1 MVENSLISGVAT
13 EVDIVSGEAP
23 GSCADTEMVGK
34 STVGRAAT
42 GRKRYANRP
51 AKVSASDRRI
61 VATGRRM
68 KGSETFMLFTVTRLA
83 PCGSCPHPRT
93 ETFSRQRRRRP

>member
-23 GSCADTEMVGK
+23 GNCADTEMVGK

-68 KGSETFMLFTVTRLA
+68 KVSETFMLFTVTRLA
-83 PCGSCPHPRT
+83 PCGLR
-93 ETFSRQRRRRP
+93 RRRRPGAPSQSRKCRP